1 MREKMKYIKLILE
14 TLKVFIIFTGCTI
27 LFYYAIMWISE
38 EYQNHQKYDEP
49 EGQAVKVVS
58 NHVEND
64 QHNWFERLV
73 LFYLN
78 GE

>member
-1 MREKMKYIKLILE
+1 MKYIKLILQ

-38 EYQNHQKYDEP
+38 EYQNYQKYDEP

-64 QHNWFERLV
+64 NIIGLKD
-73 LFYLN
+73 
-78 GE
+78 

>member
-1 MREKMKYIKLILE
+1 MKYIKLILQ
-14 TLKVFIIFTGCTI
+14 TIKVFLIFTTCTI

-38 EYQNHQKYDEP
+38 EYQNHKKYDEP

-58 NHVEND
+58 DHHIENET
-64 QHNWFERLV
+64 NWFNRLV
-73 LFYLN
+73 MFYLN